1 MLHVYCRVST
11 ARQDGEDKTS
21 LEQQQAVGMLFA
33 QTQSMSKFDVQV
45 YVDSGVSGSTRFRTR
60 PAGEDLLI
68 AVQEGDIVIAS
79 KMDRMFRSSIDA
91 LETVNILRDK
101 KADLVLFDMGTQSVM
116 RDGPSKLFFAMLAAF
131 AEFERGRIVERIQL
145 GIHHKR
151 KRGGYT
157 GGRNIP
163 YGMKVVGKGPAAKLV
178 EDPDQAPIFELIE
191 TQLEKKGQFFS
202 ANGVAKELTAKGVVN
217 RQGNPYKSNHIARMA
232 KIVKARHVEQGTS
245 RTSDQGQL
253 SAM

>member
-1 MLHVYCRVST
+1 MLHIYARCST
-11 ARQDGEDKTS
+11 AEQCSDDKTS
-21 LEQQQAVGMLFA
+21 LQQQEAVGMLYA
-33 QTQSMSKFDVQV
+33 QTLGLSKFDVQI
-45 YVDSGVSGSTRFRTR
+45 YVDTGISGSTRMKTR
-60 PAGEDLLI
+60 PAGSELLE
-68 AVQEGDIVIAS
+68 AVQEGDTVIAS

-91 LETVNILRDK
+91 LETVETLKGK
-101 KADLVLFDMGTQSVM
+101 KVDLVLFDMGTQSVM

-178 EDPDQAPIFELIE
+178 EDPDQARIFDLIA
-191 TQLEKKGQFFS
+191 TQMEKKGQFFS
-202 ANGVAKELTAKGVVN
+202 ANGVAKELAAQGVVN
-217 RQGNPYKSNHIARMA
+217 RQGKPYKSNHIARMA
-232 KIVKARHVEQGTS
+232 TIVKARHAEQG
-245 RTSDQGQL
+245 RDRASDQGQL